1 MCHRTV
7 HHGSAG
13 RRRLD
18 AARAYAADVKDGTF
32 SRFEHAF

>member
-18 AARAYAADVKDGTF
+18 ARAYAADVKDGTF
-32 SRFEHAF
+32 SCFKQAF